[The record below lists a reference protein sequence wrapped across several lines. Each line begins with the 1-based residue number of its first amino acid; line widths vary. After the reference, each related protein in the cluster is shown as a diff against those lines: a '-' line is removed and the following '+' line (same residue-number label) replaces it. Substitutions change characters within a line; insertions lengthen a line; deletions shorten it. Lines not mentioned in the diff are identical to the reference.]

1 MPLNYMGLF
10 RRKSNVY
17 AASRSVNTGE
27 EIRARGTPMRA
38 VVSDV
43 IVKRN
48 GYIVVAIYEDREL
61 GTQHSYKSN
70 LLKEVPCVHI
80 GGEVIVYVDDVD
92 ADGDY
97 YVDCE

>member
-1 MPLNYMGLF
+1 MGLF

-17 AASRSVNTGE
+17 AASRSVNTDE

-48 GYIVVAIYEDREL
+48 GYIVVAIYE
-61 GTQHSYKSN
+61 HSYKSN

>member
-1 MPLNYMGLF
+1 
-10 RRKSNVY
+10 
-17 AASRSVNTGE
+17 
-27 EIRARGTPMRA
+27 MRT
-38 VVSDV
+38 
-43 IVKRN
+43 
-48 GYIVVAIYEDREL
+48 EL

>member
-17 AASRSVNTGE
+17 AASRSVNTDE
-27 EIRARGTPMRA
+27 EIRARGTQMRA

-48 GYIVVAIYEDREL
+48 GYIVVAIHEDREL